1 MASRDNQSKQN
12 SGNAQKGGQQQKKQN
27 QQQAQKKPQQT
38 QQTKTTAAPQRTKK
52 QTADDVLRQKV
63 RQIQNVVPGWTTE
76 DVIRILK
83 DSNGS
88 PEVAI
93 EKMITG
99 TLDTI
104 CENVRDL
111 LLSTHIRD
119 APRLLVGE
127 AGHPSEDWQPAKKK
141 KAEKSVKVRLATR
154 IFVMPYDLSHWR
166 LPFLLSRRRLRPALA
181 PATRVVLVALMVH
194 SRSNAE
200 IALPFSIL
208 KRMPPPRS
216 TENGGQRSGGAGR
229 PDAGRGGRYPD
240 SKPSGGAPGT
250 HPTKHPFQHFNRLI
264 NLFYAAR
271 LGWFWT

>member
-12 SGNAQKGGQQQKKQN
+12 SGNAQKGGHQKQN
-27 QQQAQKKPQQT
+27 QQQAQKKPQQS

-99 TLDTI
+99 TLDAR

-119 APRLLVGE
+119 APRLFVGE

-141 KAEKSVKVRLATR
+141 KAEKSVKVRHALLEFCNAS
-154 IFVMPYDLSHWR
+154 IYLSHR
-166 LPFLLSRRRLRPALA
+166 
-181 PATRVVLVALMVH
+181 
-194 SRSNAE
+194 
-200 IALPFSIL
+200 
-208 KRMPPPRS
+208 
-216 TENGGQRSGGAGR
+216 
-229 PDAGRGGRYPD
+229 
-240 SKPSGGAPGT
+240 
-250 HPTKHPFQHFNRLI
+250 
-264 NLFYAAR
+264 
-271 LGWFWT
+271 